1 MYSTNL
7 FVKYTCKTIV
17 PSYVL
22 LGFRVIGVIT
32 MPASTH
38 IMFGYSSSPK
48 SLIVFDVT
56 SHGFHT
62 TRNKHYKYMGR
73 TFKNINYSCMYLY
86 LACYI

>member
-1 MYSTNL
+1 MQNYS
-7 FVKYTCKTIV
+7 VKHTCKIIV

-22 LGFRVIGVIT
+22 LGFNVIGVIT

-48 SLIVFDVT
+48 SLIVPDVT

-62 TRNKHYKYMGR
+62 TKIK
-73 TFKNINYSCMYLY
+73 I
-86 LACYI
+86 I